1 MQSNHS
7 AFSLNFQFVQY
18 WKTDGGI
25 QAQVL
30 SYSIPDLSER
40 QKGFC
45 DDDVSDEDDDNDDDD
60 DNGDDDDDD
69 ASKKLLPWLC
79 L

>member
-1 MQSNHS
+1 ME
-7 AFSLNFQFVQY
+7 ARME
-18 WKTDGGI
+18 T
-25 QAQVL
+25 AQVL

-45 DDDVSDEDDDNDDDD
+45 DDD
-60 DNGDDDDDD
+60 NGDEDDDD